1 MGKWN
6 FERGLMFRW
15 TTTFYLL
22 FLGIVT
28 LFWGYFLCHVRSDDI
43 ALIKQKISEQEL
55 ATSKS
60 VFATTQQQR
69 KGVVK
74 EIWFSQEDNS
84 RLHYRIFSES
94 SLLTIKPKGKS
105 FDLIEKLEKIKCW
118 MQDKLYEPGA
128 GIGPMQQ
135 IRFLAAQEGLYRY
148 TTQEFLA
155 QTVALSLYRLGGH
168 ELPKETLT
176 SRPFLKGIAEDVS
189 FAVSGKSPQFKA
201 KHFKAELN
209 TLEEKR

>member
-1 MGKWN
+1 
-6 FERGLMFRW
+6 MFRR
-15 TTTFYLL
+15 TTMFCSLL
-22 FLGIVT
+22 LGIFT
-28 LFWGYFLCHVRSDDI
+28 LFWAYSLFRVRSEDI
-43 ALIKQKISEQEL
+43 AFIKQKIAQQEL
-55 ATSKS
+55 STSKN
-60 VFATTQQQR
+60 VFSTTQQQR

-94 SLLTIKPKGKS
+94 SLLTIKPEGGS

-118 MQDKLYEPGA
+118 MQDRLYEPSSTL
-128 GIGPMQQ
+128 GPMQQ
-135 IRFLAAQEGLYRY
+135 IRFLAAEEGVYRY
-148 TTQEFLA
+148 ASQEFLA

-168 ELPKETLT
+168 ELPKETLS
-176 SRPFLKGIAEDVS
+176 SRPFLKGIATDVS

-209 TLEEKR
+209 TLEEKK

>member
-1 MGKWN
+1 
-6 FERGLMFRW
+6 MFRR
-15 TTTFYLL
+15 TTIACL
-22 FLGIVT
+22 FILGLVT
-28 LFWGYFLCHVRSDDI
+28 LLWGYSLFRIRSEDI
-43 ALIKQKISEQEL
+43 ELIKQKIKEQEV

-60 VFATTQQQR
+60 AFATTEQQR

-74 EIWFSQEDNS
+74 EIWFSQEDNT

-94 SLLTIKPKGKS
+94 SLLTIKPEGKS

-118 MQDKLYEPGA
+118 MQDKLYEPSAGA
-128 GIGPMQQ
+128 GPMQQ
-135 IRFLAAQEGLYRY
+135 IRFLAAEEGLYRY
-148 TTQEFLA
+148 TSQEFLA
-155 QTVALSLYRLGGH
+155 QTVALSLFRLNGH
-168 ELPKETLT
+168 ELPSETIA

-209 TLEEKR
+209 TLEEKK